1 MQDEINS
8 KTVALVINVSKKGA
22 HLTTDMLKAA
32 LRKYLRGREQKKTI
46 KRQEKRQEK
55 QHKKL
60 YGKHG
65 KQTVAELMKQN
76 QGLTNIEVTD
86 KNIKSFERVANK
98 YNIDF
103 ALKKDMDSEKPKYIV
118 FFKARDVDVMTQAFK
133 EYSTRAVAKSKKP
146 SIRKLLKRAL
156 DKSKSLMANLDKN
169 RQRQKNRGQ
178 EL

>member
-8 KTVALVINVSKKGA
+8 KTVALVINISKKGV
-22 HLTTDMLKAA
+22 HLTADLLKAA
-32 LRKYLRGREQKKTI
+32 MRKYLRDMEQKKNV
-46 KRQEKRQEK
+46 RRQEK

-65 KQTVAELMKQN
+65 KQTVGELMKQN

-86 KNIKSFERVANK
+86 GNIKSFERVANK

-103 ALKKDMDSEKPKYIV
+103 ALKKDMASDKPRYVV
-118 FFKARDVDVMTQAFK
+118 FFKARDVDVMTAAFK
-133 EYSTRAVAKSKKP
+133 EYSTLSVAKSKKP

-156 DKSKSLMANLDKN
+156 DKARTIGAEHDKN
-169 RQRQKNRGQ
+169 RQRTKTRGQ
-178 EL
+178 ER